1 MPRWI
6 APDDD
11 KLWAALSEHFS
22 TRQNANLINWQAISQ
37 SLLVSRNPSA
47 LRARY
52 LNAMANASSR
62 RRLGFIFQDLQSES
76 GSSSLGGPR
85 IGIRWSPE
93 EDDALR
99 TGVAIYGEGKWVLI
113 SEFVGTRTN
122 LQCSSRWRCLN
133 SPLSGEVLPAMH
145 WARVMQKE
153 GKLKLLFNAGDLSNS
168 ELSRRSAVVA
178 AIIQQQQDPPSL
190 LDQGHDK
197 RALGLSSER
206 MRAATAKVDQL
217 DGRALLEPFSPEEDE
232 MIVRLVRLYGSRWT
246 HIANLVSAARPKQPV
261 HRDGQAQHK
270 QKRTALGVKTRFMA
284 LVRSHSNFSQEKAT
298 VEACSS
304 TLKAAGFS
312 GATAKRTIRTWTA
325 KEDAELEAVIGS
337 MVRDRAGF
345 LSWTEVSRQLPT
357 KRTPEQCRVRWT
369 QHISTH
375 IQHTPFTKAED
386 KLLWPFVVDTGQRPL
401 SSKGRTGYRG
411 KAITIK
417 YTNAK
422 GLPTDVGMGWLGAG
436 LMAGRATSA
445 LRLRVGRLQH
455 VIEWMRKVAGIKD
468 AHLHFDIVHR
478 LASTPSDFRINSKK
492 RPTN

>member
-1 MPRWI
+1 
-6 APDDD
+6 
-11 KLWAALSEHFS
+11 
-22 TRQNANLINWQAISQ
+22 
-37 SLLVSRNPSA
+37 
-47 LRARY
+47 
-52 LNAMANASSR
+52 MANASSR
-62 RRLGFIFQDLQSES
+62 RRLGFIFQNLQSES

-153 GKLKLLFNAGDLSNS
+153 SKLKLLFNAGDLSNS

-217 DGRALLEPFSPEEDE
+217 DGRVLLEPFSPEEDE

-246 HIANLVSAARPKQPV
+246 HIANLVSAARPKQQAQK
-261 HRDGQAQHK
+261 DGQAQHK
-270 QKRTALGVKTRFMA
+270 QKRTALGVKMRFIA
-284 LVRSHSNFSQEKAT
+284 LVRSHSNFSQEKT
-298 VEACSS
+298 PPEACSS
-304 TLKAAGFS
+304 TLKVTGFS

-325 KEDAELEAVIGS
+325 KEDAELEAVVES

-345 LSWTEVSRQLPT
+345 LSWTEASRQLST